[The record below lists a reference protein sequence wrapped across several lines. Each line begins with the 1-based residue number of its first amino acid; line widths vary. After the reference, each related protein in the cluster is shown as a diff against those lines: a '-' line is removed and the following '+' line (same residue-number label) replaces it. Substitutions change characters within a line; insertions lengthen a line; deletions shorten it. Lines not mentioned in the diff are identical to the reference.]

1 LESDRAPELPALRQL
16 EQLVHN
22 LGEELAAFRKRA
34 HAAEQRVRA
43 LEAAATQPVAPV
55 SPESV
60 RVLERENAQLR
71 ARLAHATERTNQLL
85 SRVRFLRQQNGRP
98 AGSGQAAGASS

>member
-1 LESDRAPELPALRQL
+1 MESDRAPELSALRQL

-22 LGEELAAFRKRA
+22 LGEELASFRRRA
-34 HAAEQRVRA
+34 LTAEQRVRA

-55 SPESV
+55 SPENL
-60 RVLERENAQLR
+60 RALEGENAQLR

-98 AGSGQAAGASS
+98 TGSGQAAGAST

>member
-1 LESDRAPELPALRQL
+1 MESDRAPDLAALRQL

-43 LEAAATQPVAPV
+43 LEAAATQPVVPV
-55 SPESV
+55 SPESL
-60 RVLERENAQLR
+60 RVLQDENAQLR

-85 SRVRFLRQQNGRP
+85 TRVRFLRQQNGRP
-98 AGSGQAAGASS
+98 TGSGQAAGAST